1 MARQQLKEAICRYTK
16 DTFEFIDSVE
26 TFCGGFSGWVGARKE
41 EMNKISHIRER
52 YDKICQTLESI
63 FRSEK
68 KGEALR
74 KYMKNNM
81 TLKSADSRRAEL
93 EKELD
98 AVLQDTLTGLEE
110 LHRFLEAVE
119 KLAVTSLH
127 VFEEENQVLHLPE
140 GISLQFVQDVILAG
154 RMIRPLLLEFKRDA
168 RVFFLPKLQNIT
180 VLFYQLETYI
190 QTSQEICVWFDERR
204 CFVTLI
210 TDPVVNVTVD
220 LCEEDVERMQDQM
233 NQLHEIRMD
242 ERFRTVFLFHEVSC
256 SYFINEFES
265 RQPRMLQ
272 SLEDL
277 EESCVQLDKMNKGE
291 KISSVAGSSVGA
303 TGGVLS
309 IVGLALA
316 PVTAGVSSVLTMA
329 GAGLGVTSAINSGV
343 TIAAEMGVNCK
354 YKKKADDDMQALV
367 GYMQSIQESLDK
379 VTSQIDSM
387 VGRGSGRGSEMTE
400 MGLGVG
406 KILVKAGLVGK
417 GIDSIVDTASVLTKL
432 ERAGFIAA
440 NALFLGM
447 DVFFICKD
455 SISLYKGSE
464 SEASKSIRARAA
476 LCRSEIESW
485 QKIHDFLCEGL
496 QTSERKQAILDRRFY
511 SERDI

>member
-1 MARQQLKEAICRYTK
+1 
-16 DTFEFIDSVE
+16 
-26 TFCGGFSGWVGARKE
+26 
-41 EMNKISHIRER
+41 MNKISHIRER
-52 YDKICQTLESI
+52 YDKICQTLGSI
-63 FRSEK
+63 FSSEK

-74 KYMKNNM
+74 EYMKNNM

-127 VFEEENQVLHLPE
+127 VFQEENQVLHLPE

-180 VLFYQLETYI
+180 VLFCQLETYI

-204 CFVTLI
+204 CFVRLT

-220 LCEEDVERMQDQM
+220 LSEEDVERMQDQM

-242 ERFRTVFLFHEVSC
+242 KRFRTVFLFHEVSC

-265 RQPRMLQ
+265 CQPRMLQ
-272 SLEDL
+272 SLKEL
-277 EESCVQLDKMNKGE
+277 EESCVQLDKMNKGA

-329 GAGLGVTSAINSGV
+329 GAGLGVTSGINSIVTTGAGV
-343 TIAAEMGVNCK
+343 GVNRK
-354 YKKKADDDMQALV
+354 YTKKADDDMQAFK
-367 GYMQSIQESLDK
+367 GHMQSIQESLDL

-387 VGRGSGRGSEMTE
+387 VGSGKTE

-406 KILVKAGLVGK
+406 KILVNAGSAGK
-417 GIDSIVDTASVLTKL
+417 GIDSIVDTASAVKAWRAGPSVAADVPDVGQAAVKGPLALTKSA
-432 ERAGFIAA
+432 RAGFIAA

-455 SISLYKGSE
+455 SVSLYKGSE

-476 LCRSEIESW
+476 LWRSEIDSW

-496 QTSERKQAILDRRFY
+496 QTSERKQAILHRRFY